1 MATKKKITKKKSV
14 AKKSVAKKSAAK
26 RSSRGVV
33 SSNVQGEP
41 CICIKK
47 IKYWYCMKQ
56 LPDGSLLQCDGPFKT
71 QQICEQHVCR

>member
-1 MATKKKITKKKSV
+1 MATKKKITKKKS
-14 AKKSVAKKSAAK
+14 ATIKKSAAK
-26 RSSRGVV
+26 RSSRGLV
-33 SSNVQGEP
+33 SSNVQGKP

-71 QQICEQHVCR
+71 QQLCEQHVCR